1 MYKLIALDMDGT
13 TFNEKHEISNEVRK
27 SLFYAIEKGVKVVFI
42 SGREEYTVKK
52 ILKQLNLDTY
62 YGALNGSVISTT
74 YRESPIFI
82 NSLEKEYLFD
92 IIDLIYK
99 NNLTPIIF
107 VDNFIFTSSNCD
119 NFVNVISKFINPKI
133 ERVEDIKKYILDN
146 NLLSKILKIGICN
159 EYDVLK
165 IFLEKLNTNFKNEY
179 TFSFSLPFFL
189 EIMAKDTDKGFA
201 LKNICKICDIDIE
214 KTIAIGDGENDIPM
228 LKAAKL
234 SIAMENAMENVKK
247 IADYITDTNENDGVK
262 KAIMKFI

>member
-13 TFNEKHEISNEVRK
+13 TFNQKHEISNEVRK
-27 SLFYAIEKGVKVVFI
+27 SIFYAIEKGVKVVFI

-52 ILKQLNLDTY
+52 ILKQLNIDTY

-74 YRESPIFI
+74 YSENPMFI
-82 NSLEKEYLFD
+82 NSLEKKYIFD

-99 NNLTPIIF
+99 NDLTPIVF
-107 VDNFIFTSSNCD
+107 VDNVIFTSSNCD
-119 NFVNVISKFINPKI
+119 EFVNVISKFIDPKI
-133 ERVEDIKKYILDN
+133 KRVTDIKKYILEN

-159 EYDVLK
+159 EYDILK
-165 IFLEKLNTNFKNEY
+165 NLDESLKKQFKDEY

-189 EIMAKDTDKGFA
+189 EIMAKDTDKGTA
-201 LKNICKICDIDIE
+201 LKNICKICNIDIE

-228 LKAAKL
+228 LKVAKL